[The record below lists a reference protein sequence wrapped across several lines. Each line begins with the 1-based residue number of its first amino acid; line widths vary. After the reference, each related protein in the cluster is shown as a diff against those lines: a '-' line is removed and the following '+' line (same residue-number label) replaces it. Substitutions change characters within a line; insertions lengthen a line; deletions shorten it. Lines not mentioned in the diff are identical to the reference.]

1 MSVSISR
8 EKTVF
13 YAALD
18 VADPAQR
25 RQFLDQACA
34 SDAEL
39 RAAVEELLAA
49 HADTEQFFDDCASSV
64 MTLPADEL
72 ESAAALTAELC
83 GPVFEEKPGTI
94 IGRYKLLKKIG
105 EGGCGLVYLAEQ
117 EQPVR
122 RQVAL
127 KVIKL
132 GMDTKNVI
140 ARFEAERQALAMMDH
155 PNIAR
160 VLDAGATDT
169 GRPYFVM
176 EMVNGVRIT
185 EYCDQNRLGLE
196 QRLELFIQVCQAIQ
210 HAHQKGIIHRD
221 IKPSN
226 VLVTMLDG
234 VPVPK
239 VIDFGIAKATDEQL
253 TDKTLFTVYAQLIGT
268 PAYMSPEQMELGG
281 RDLDTRSDIYS
292 LGVLLYE
299 LLTGRTPFDA
309 KELLKSGVEQ
319 MRRTLREQDPH
330 RPSAKLEGLRPEE
343 LTETAVHRRV
353 EPARFKLV
361 LRGDLDWIVMKA
373 LEKDRNRRYQTAIG
387 LGVDVRHYLNHEP
400 VVARPPSNWYRLQK
414 LVRRNRVVFIAGSAV
429 VAALLVGTVTS
440 TWLFFKERDARAKE
454 TKLRQAAEQHA
465 QIALLVTQQKF
476 LEADK
481 VLLYQIDLGKPSIEA
496 SAELRALGDWHAVS
510 GRWPQ
515 AAERFAL
522 ATRVDQ
528 LDEPEVFAEDQLKL
542 GAALIESGDRRGY
555 EQFRKAAV
563 TRFTAASYPAAAG
576 RVAGHFY
583 SDLVAR
589 LAAASYPT
597 ADWTIKVA
605 LLLPAD
611 QRILESLRSQGE
623 LLKNTFQPEGI
634 PTTNPAQEALRA
646 ETLALLEYRR
656 GNYETAIGWCQRC
669 LANPVYHPP
678 MTAGARLIW
687 AMSCWHLGDKWQA
700 LVQWSF
706 GQELVAAKFDRGLD
720 RGNAL
725 EGFWFDWVIARQMM
739 RECDQLF
746 VEADRSFVPT
756 SVLQPGTNDLTMTR
770 MLGEWHALHQDW
782 RGAEE
787 HFRTL
792 LKMNRFDW
800 WANVTLDYLDYGVI
814 SVELGDTMDYE
825 RSREQAIERFKGT
838 DNKWIAERVLNS
850 SLILPANSNLMA
862 ALEPMAE
869 LVANPPTNSDSNGW
883 DAYISYP
890 AWSSM
895 SVALFEYRRGQY
907 AKAAEWSGRCL
918 AYPDSLP
925 QPGTTARIIL
935 AMSLQQLGKF
945 ETARSEL
952 GIAQTRIQN
961 GFKTNLNQ
969 YNWRDW
975 LFARIL
981 LREALQLPGGPLKTN
996 PQ

>member
-34 SDAEL
+34 SDVEL
-39 RAAVEELLAA
+39 RAAVEELLAV
-49 HADTEQFFDDCASSV
+49 HADSEQFFDDCASSV

-94 IGRYKLLKKIG
+94 IGHYKLLQKIG

-117 EQPVR
+117 AKPVR

-160 VLDAGATDT
+160 VLDAGATDA

-196 QRLELFIQVCQAIQ
+196 PRLKLFIQVCHAIQ

-239 VIDFGIAKATDEQL
+239 VIDFGIAKATDERL
-253 TDKTLFTVYAQLIGT
+253 TDKTLFTAYAQLIGT

-281 RDLDTRSDIYS
+281 LDLDTRSDIYS

-299 LLTGRTPFDA
+299 LLTGRTPFDS
-309 KELLKSGVEQ
+309 KELLKSGVEE
-319 MRRTLREQDPH
+319 MRHTLLKREPVC
-330 RPSAKLEGLRPEE
+330 PSAKLRTLDGEE
-343 LTETAVHRRV
+343 LSKTAGQRHIEVS
-353 EPARFKLV
+353 KLLSE
-361 LRGDLDWIVMKA
+361 LRGDLDWIIMKA
-373 LEKDRNRRYQTAIG
+373 LEKDRARRYETANG
-387 LGVDVRHYLNHEP
+387 LAMDIQRHLNHEP
-400 VVARPPSNWYRLQK
+400 VTARPPGNWYRLQR
-414 LVRRNRVVFIAGSAV
+414 LVRRNRVIFLAGSAV
-429 VAALLVGTVTS
+429 VAALLIGTVTS

-454 TKLRQAAEQHA
+454 AKLRQEAEQHA
-465 QIALLVTQQKF
+465 QVALLVTQQKF
-476 LEADK
+476 VEADK
-481 VLLYQIDLGKPSIEA
+481 VLLHQIDMGKPSIEE

-515 AAERFAL
+515 AADRFAL
-522 ATRVDQ
+522 AAQMDQ
-528 LDEPEVFAEDQLKL
+528 LDEPEVLAEDQLKL
-542 GAALIESGDRRGY
+542 ASTLVEAGNLRGY
-555 EQFRKAAV
+555 GQFRQTAIA
-563 TRFTAASYPAAAG
+563 RFTAASHPA
-576 RVAGHFY
+576 
-583 SDLVAR
+583 
-589 LAAASYPT
+589 

-605 LLLPAD
+605 LLLPAE
-611 QRILESLRSQGE
+611 QRMLEALKSQGE
-623 LLKNTFQPEGI
+623 LVKNTFQPEGV
-634 PTTNPAQEALRA
+634 PTANPAQEARRA
-646 ETLALLEYRR
+646 ETTALLEYRR
-656 GNYETAIGWCQRC
+656 GNYGTAAGWCQRC
-669 LANPVYHPP
+669 LAYPVYDPP
-678 MTAGARLIW
+678 MTAGAREIW

-700 LVQWSF
+700 LAQWSL
-706 GQELVAAKFDRGLD
+706 GQELVAAKFDQGLD
-720 RGNAL
+720 QGNAL
-725 EGFWFDWVIARQMM
+725 EGFWFDWIIARQLM
-739 RECDQLF
+739 RECDQQF

-756 SVLQPGTNDLTMTR
+756 SEFQPGTNDLTMAR
-770 MLGEWHALHQDW
+770 MLGDWHALHQDW

-800 WANVTLDYLDYGVI
+800 WGNVTVDYQDYDVTA
-814 SVELGDTMDYE
+814 VELGDTTDYE
-825 RSREQAIERFKGT
+825 RSREQAVERFKGT
-838 DNKWIAERVLNS
+838 DNKWIADRVLNS
-850 SLILPANSNLMA
+850 SLILPANSNLLA
-862 ALEPMAE
+862 ALEPMAK
-869 LVANPPTNSDSNGW
+869 LAANPPTNSDSYAW
-883 DAYISYP
+883 EAYVSYP

-907 AKAAEWSGRCL
+907 VKAGEWSGRCL
-918 AYPDSLP
+918 AYPDCLP
-925 QPGTTARIIL
+925 LPGTTARIIL
-935 AMSLQQLGKF
+935 AMSLQQLGKH

-952 GIAQTRIQN
+952 GLAQTSIQN
-961 GFKTNLNQ
+961 GFKATLNQ

-981 LREALQLPGGPLKTN
+981 LREALQLQGGVPKTN
-996 PQ
+996 R